1 MAKRNNYYLVTA
13 YNELQEAEVFSL
25 SYDESK
31 ELADGEA
38 KLQDLREAIKSLG
51 YVADLKAD
59 DLKVCQTEARFIKV
73 SSLGVFPLE
82 KGEWTSLEDCWFSED
97 SDSDLSF
104 IVSWNGGYQA
114 AFRVDTDS
122 KPVEPGEFKDG
133 QVIPDLYFKWDQLR
147 SVYHPREI
155 HSISGS
161 RCEINP
167 LSEAREIIEELVLS
181 SLA

>member
-13 YNELQEAEVFSL
+13 YKSQEAEVFTL

-38 KLQDLREAIKSLG
+38 KLHHLREAIKSLG
-51 YVADLKAD
+51 YVAALNAD

-97 SDSDLSF
+97 SDLSF

-122 KPVEPGEFKDG
+122 KPVEPGEFEDG
-133 QVIPDLYFKWDQLR
+133 QVIPDLYFQWDQLR

-167 LSEAREIIEELVLS
+167 SSEARKIIEELVLS